1 MRVIRL
7 ISILSL
13 LAASLWLSS
22 AQAAEDKPTQEL
34 VVLNWA
40 DYLDPELVVE
50 FEKAFN
56 TKVREVYF
64 ETDNERD
71 KLLLQSG
78 GKGYDVAIL
87 DGTAIEKYQ
96 KRGWLAK
103 IDEARIP
110 NLRHIYD
117 RWRSAHNQA
126 SDYAVPYF
134 WGTTGIAY
142 RSDLID
148 TEITSW
154 MDLFKPPE
162 AAKGRIAMIGDPREL
177 TTPALLALGF
187 SPNTGDP
194 AELEAAR
201 ALLLEQKPHV
211 RSYTYVSMEEDSS
224 LVTGEVTMAIMWSG
238 DALVVQEHNENIT
251 YVVPK
256 EGTLLWVD
264 YLGIL
269 EGSQKKELAEAFI
282 NFMNEPKA
290 AARQAEFVYYP
301 SPNKAAEALLPAEFL
316 ADEIIY
322 PPEAVLDRSSFYKAV
337 PAVFWKRYATI
348 YSEVT
353 R

>member
-13 LAASLWLSS
+13 LAASLWVSS
-22 AQAAEDKPTQEL
+22 AQAAEDKSAQEL
-34 VVLNWA
+34 VVLNWSE
-40 DYLDPELVVE
+40 YLDPELVAE
-50 FEKAFN
+50 FEAAFDV
-56 TKVREVYF
+56 KVREVYY
-64 ETDNERD
+64 ENDSERD
-71 KLLLQSG
+71 KLLLESSG
-78 GKGYDVAIL
+78 KDYDIALL
-87 DGTAIEKYQ
+87 DGVSIATYQ

-103 IDEARIP
+103 IDEDRMP
-110 NLRHIYD
+110 NLRHVYD

-154 MDLFKPPE
+154 MDLFRPPE
-162 AAKGRIAMIGDPREL
+162 AAKGRISMVGDPRDL
-177 TTPALLALGF
+177 ITPALLALGY
-187 SPNTGDP
+187 SPNSGDP
-194 AELEAAR
+194 TELAAVR
-201 ALLLEQKPHV
+201 ALLLEQKPHI
-211 RSYTYVSMEEDSS
+211 RSYSYVSMAENSAI
-224 LVTGEVTMAIMWSG
+224 VTGEVTMALMWSG
-238 DALVVQEHNENIT
+238 DALLVQEHNENIT

-264 YLGIL
+264 YLTIL
-269 EGSQKKELAEAFI
+269 EGSEKKELAEAFI
-282 NFMNEPKA
+282 NFMNEPKI

-301 SPNKAAEALLPAEFL
+301 TPNKAAEAFLPAEFL

-322 PPEAVLDRSSFYKAV
+322 PPQSLMDRSSFFEPV
-337 PAVFWKRYATI
+337 PAAYWKRYATI